1 MAVILVL
8 IFFVALAFA
17 AAVEGADSRP
27 TIADR
32 PTRAI

>member
-8 IFFVALAFA
+8 IFFVALAL
-17 AAVEGADSRP
+17 AAVAEGADSRP

-32 PTRAI
+32 PVRSI